1 MNYNNASA
9 FRKSLLPIL
18 QKRLSFRVCVRK
30 SLLSARK
37 ARRLG
42 AVQEFQKIVLHFRRK
57 SVLMYI
63 CFRARNVQ
71 SLSSLREAETCSGAL
86 DEVLA
91 LN

>member
-1 MNYNNASA
+1 MLGGNLFICVRRTARMASHEA
-9 FRKSLLPIL
+9 VR
-18 QKRLSFRVCVRK
+18 VRK